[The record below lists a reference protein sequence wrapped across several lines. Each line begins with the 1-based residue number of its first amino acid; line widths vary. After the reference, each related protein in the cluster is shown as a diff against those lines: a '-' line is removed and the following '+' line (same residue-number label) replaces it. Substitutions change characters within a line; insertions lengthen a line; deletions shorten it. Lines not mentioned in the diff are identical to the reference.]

1 MDLINKLEKTILGW
15 VKNVPHLPVG
25 VQKWLA
31 VNVWWIILVVA
42 ILSGLATLFALF
54 GLFVL
59 ITLIGSVSS
68 TYYVTGTTSSWAIVS
83 SAVSVV
89 FLALVTLI
97 CAVAIKPLQ
106 NKQKKGWVLLFLS
119 WIVNGV
125 SVVVS
130 SVLSMSVVG
139 FIIGIMFGAIYL
151 AISGYFIFEIH
162 GQFAHAPI
170 KVKK

>member
-1 MDLINKLEKTILGW
+1 MELINKLEKTILGW
-15 VKNVPHLPVG
+15 VKHVPHLPVAG
-25 VQKWLA
+25 QKWLGINA
-31 VNVWWIILVVA
+31 WWIILVCT
-42 ILSGLATLFALF
+42 IISGFATLFALI
-54 GLFVL
+54 GLSALVS
-59 ITLIGSVSS
+59 LIGSVSS
-68 TYYVTGTTSSWAIVS
+68 TYYVTGTMSNWAIVS

-97 CAVAIKPLQ
+97 YALAVKPLQ
-106 NKQKKGWVLLFLS
+106 NRQKKGWVLLFLS

-139 FIIGIMFGAIYL
+139 FIIGILFGAIFL

-162 GQFAHAPI
+162 GQFAHVAI
-170 KVKK
+170 KAKK